1 MPARRRPRVPYPM
14 PDAIYRL
21 RDLCVRHPGA
31 SAKTPCVIK
40 QFDLDVA
47 RGEQVAVIGPSGAG
61 KTTLLA
67 ALALARQPDGG
78 TLELFGRQ
86 PWALSSAERHA
97 LRRRLFLAPQTPPLP
112 PRQRV
117 VTAVLA
123 GKLPH
128 WTLLQALASLIYP
141 RQARLAAAA
150 LAPFDLQDKL
160 YSRVDRL
167 SGGERQRVSLARL
180 LMADAEVLLV
190 DEPLSALDPRLA
202 QQTLN
207 ALQDEALRRGATL
220 ICSLHQVAL
229 AHAQF
234 PRVIGLRDGFKRFDL
249 PRAEVTADMLAALY
263 AGAED
268 PPPETAPPDAATA
281 AAAGDAR
288 CR

>member
-1 MPARRRPRVPYPM
+1 M
-14 PDAIYRL
+14 PDPIYRL
-21 RDLCVRHPGA
+21 RDVCVRHPG
-31 SAKTPCVIK
+31 SGPNTPCVIK
-40 QFDLDVA
+40 QFDLDVV
-47 RGEQVAVIGPSGAG
+47 RGEQIAVIGPSGAG

-78 TLELFGRQ
+78 VLELFGRE
-86 PWALSSAERHA
+86 PWALASAERHA

-123 GKLPH
+123 GRLPH
-128 WTLLQALASLIYP
+128 WTLWQALASLIYP

-180 LMADAEVLLV
+180 LVADVEVLLV

-207 ALQDEALRRGATL
+207 ALQDEARRRGATL
-220 ICSLHQVAL
+220 ICSLHQVEL

-249 PRAEVTADMLAALY
+249 PRAAVTADMLAALY
-263 AGAED
+263 AGAEQA
-268 PPPETAPPDAATA
+268 PPAEPALPDAAA
-281 AAAGDAR
+281 AALAGDAR

>member
-1 MPARRRPRVPYPM
+1 MLATVYRV
-14 PDAIYRL
+14 
-21 RDLCVRHPGA
+21 RDLCVRHPGS
-31 SAKTPCVIK
+31 SAQTPCILKDFELEVTC
-40 QFDLDVA
+40 
-47 RGEQVAVIGPSGAG
+47 GEQVAVIGPSGAG

-67 ALALARQPDGG
+67 ALSLARQPDAGL
-78 TLELFGRQ
+78 LEVFGRQ
-86 PWALSSAERHA
+86 PWSLPSGERHA
-97 LRRRLFLAPQTPPLP
+97 LRRRLFLAPQAPPLP

-128 WTLLQALASLIYP
+128 WSLSQALTSLIYP
-141 RQARLAAAA
+141 RQAQLAAEA

-180 LMADAEVLLV
+180 LLADAEVLLA

-202 QQTLN
+202 RQTLE
-207 ALQDEALRRGATL
+207 ALQSAARRTGATL
-220 ICSLHQVAL
+220 ICSLHQVEL

-234 PRVIGLRDGFKRFDL
+234 PRVIGMRDGFKHFDL
-249 PRAEVTADMLAALY
+249 PRDEVTAAMLAALY
-263 AGAED
+263 AGAEEEISPAVD
-268 PPPETAPPDAATA
+268 VDEADAALP
-281 AAAGDAR
+281 GDAR

>member
-1 MPARRRPRVPYPM
+1 MM
-14 PDAIYRL
+14 PDPAYRV
-21 RDLCVRHPGA
+21 RDLCVRHPGG
-31 SAKTPCVIK
+31 SAQTPCILK
-40 QFDLDVA
+40 DFTLDVS

-67 ALALARQPDGG
+67 ALSLSRQPDGG
-78 TLELFGRQ
+78 LLELFGAQ
-86 PWALSSAERHA
+86 PWSLTSGQRHA

-123 GKLPH
+123 GKLPN
-128 WTLLQALASLIYP
+128 WSLSQALASLIHP
-141 RQARLAAAA
+141 RQAQLAAAA

-180 LMADAEVLLV
+180 LVADAEILLA

-202 QQTLN
+202 RQTLE
-207 ALQDEALRRGATL
+207 ALQAAARRRGATL
-220 ICSLHQVAL
+220 ICSLHQVEL

-234 PRVIGLRDGFKRFDL
+234 PRVVGMRDGFKHFDL
-249 PRAEVTADMLAALY
+249 PRNQVTAGMLTALY

-268 PPPETAPPDAATA
+268 DIRPATDADITATTSLR
-281 AAAGDAR
+281 DAR